1 MARLRKLLLALLCAA
16 IVLTP
21 ALAEARAGGSARFG
35 GSMGYSS
42 SGSLGSRT
50 YNYNGGQPVQR
61 SLTPNSPS
69 TSPSYNG
76 YNGGY
81 GRYGGFA
88 SNHPF
93 LTGIFGGFL
102 GSWLGGLLFP
112 HWGYG
117 YGGYG
122 GYGFGGVIGSIFS
135 WLFII
140 FAISMIF
147 RLFRRGAGFSM
158 PSFGGMGY
166 GGPQPDYGSGG
177 FGAPT
182 RDRPLQVGQ
191 SDYAAF
197 EAILK
202 AVQGAWSAGDLATLR
217 HYTTPEMLSYFAE
230 DLANNQ
236 SQGVENHVENVELI
250 NGDVR
255 EAWDEGNL
263 QYATALLHWRAI
275 DYTVRTDR
283 RRGEPGS
290 LVEGD
295 PQRPSEAQELW
306 TFARSPGGHWL
317 LSAIQ
322 QV

>member
-1 MARLRKLLLALLCAA
+1 MTRLRKLIFALLCAA
-16 IVLTP
+16 IVLSP
-21 ALAEARAGGSARFG
+21 ALAEARAGGTARYG

-42 SGSLGSRT
+42 QGSLGSRT
-50 YNYNGGQPVQR
+50 FNYNGGQPIGR
-61 SLTPNSPS
+61 SITPNSPR
-69 TSPSYNG
+69 TSPYYNG
-76 YNGGY
+76 YNGY
-81 GRYGGFA
+81 RPGFA
-88 SNHPF
+88 TSHPF

-122 GYGFGGVIGSIFS
+122 GYGFGGVMGSLFS

-140 FAISMIF
+140 FIISMIF
-147 RLFRRGAGFSM
+147 RLFRRGAGFSL
-158 PSFGGMGY
+158 SSLGGMGS
-166 GGPQPDYGSGG
+166 GGAQPG
-177 FGAPT
+177 FGAGGYGAPVQ
-182 RDRPLQVGQ
+182 DRPLQVTQ

-202 AVQGAWSAGDLATLR
+202 AVQGAWSHGDLSTLR
-217 HYTTPEMLSYFAE
+217 HYVTPEMLSYFSE
-230 DLANNQ
+230 SLANNQ

-255 EAWDEGNL
+255 EAWDEGAL
-263 QYATALLHWRAI
+263 QYATALLHWRAN
-275 DYTVRTDR
+275 DYTARSDR
-283 RRGEPGS
+283 RPGESGW